1 MLKRFI
7 IAISILLFL
16 AAPAA
21 GQELIVLSP
30 DIPEL
35 EFPIAVMGGGETCVV
50 LTMSSQDT
58 SWDSRPHSSVIL
70 HAAIDG
76 EFANAIVVFGG
87 GQILEYTLCAGPL
100 SPGEHTLKLMLARDI
115 SPAKQGSVTIY
126 EIAARTFLHQDSAF
140 FLYEFSP
147 FLYERAAEQSTD
159 VSLKLFANPVSDQ
172 GRTTIE
178 YHVVLS
184 NEDGGTGRNPAILMS
199 RYGRTTDIEWVYR
212 VVVDEATGD
221 IISEQYQGSG
231 HDTRDF
237 TGRKIGRH
245 PVLRVATDNGN
256 FEQDGETP
264 VRVGLL
270 PVRFAWGGEQPREAI
285 MDAFPWMHRIASEEM
300 FAENK
305 ATRNYNSKS
314 AQLGDMRD
322 YVYIDYHAQNLNG
335 EKTLSFEVQLKGGK
349 HWYSTNPGKDVPF
362 LGDDGLL
369 AFSGWMRTNIK
380 LPPGTKTGDIQSLR
394 ILGAGNVS
402 YEIMVVK
409 AFMLDDFYLPQTP
422 FFELPDKV
430 ILSPENR
437 QFIYRIEPRKQ

>member
-1 MLKRFI
+1 MMRRLFFVV
-7 IAISILLFL
+7 SILLFL
-16 AAPAA
+16 AARAA
-21 GQELIVLSP
+21 GQDLIVLSP
-30 DIPEL
+30 EIPEL
-35 EFPIAVMGGGETCVV
+35 EFPIAVMGGGETCVI
-50 LTMSSQDT
+50 LTMSSPDT
-58 SWDSRPHSSVIL
+58 SWDNRPHSGLIL
-70 HAAIDG
+70 HGAIDG
-76 EFANAIVVFGG
+76 EFANDIVVFGG
-87 GQILEYTLCAGPL
+87 GQFLEYTMCAGPL
-100 SPGEHTLKLMLARDI
+100 SPGEHTLKLTRDPDL
-115 SPAKQGSVTIY
+115 SPARQGSVVIY
-126 EIAARTFLHQDSAF
+126 EIVAHTFLHQDFLF

-159 VSLKLFANPVSDQ
+159 VSLKLFANPVSEG

-231 HDTRDF
+231 HETRDF

-270 PVRFAWGGEQPREAI
+270 PVRFSWGDGQPRDAI
-285 MDAFPWMHRIASEEM
+285 MDAFPWMHHIASQEM

-305 ATRNYNSKS
+305 ASRDYNRKS

-322 YVYIDYHAQNLNG
+322 YVYIDYQAQNLNG

-380 LPPGTKTGDIQSLR
+380 LPPGVKPGDIESLR
-394 ILGAGNVS
+394 ILGSGNVS
-402 YEIMVVK
+402 YEIMAVK
-409 AFMLDDFYLPQTP
+409 VFVLDDLYMPRPP
-422 FFELPDKV
+422 FFELPEKV
-430 ILSPENR
+430 VLSPENR
-437 QFIYRIEPRKQ
+437 QAVFKIEPNTE